1 MASIT
6 SAGIGSG
13 LDVSGLV
20 SQLVASERA
29 ATDTR
34 LQAAQ
39 TKAQSQISALGTF
52 RSVLADFQT
61 AAQAL
66 RDGGATTLAATSSNT
81 DLLTA
86 TASKTASAGSY
97 NVQVVQLA
105 QASKLASAAYASSST
120 ALGTGTLHISVGSN
134 SFDVAIGDSANTLA
148 GIRDAINNASDNK
161 GVQAS
166 LLNTSDG
173 VRLTL
178 TSTATG
184 AANALGVSVTDS
196 SGAAISPA
204 GSGLDALAYTS
215 GNQQLSQV
223 TAAQDAQIKIDGYN
237 FSSGTNIFSDAIA
250 GVSFTATKADPNTTF
265 AVNVGLDQNAVQTA
279 AQTFVTK
286 FNILNA
292 TIATYTRYDPTTK
305 TAAALLGDPV
315 ALSLSQQMRS
325 ALTSAVGTGN
335 VQTLSQLGITTG
347 TDGSLSLDST
357 KFLAAVQSDPS
368 TVANVLGK
376 DGFGGKISNLADSY
390 LDASDG
396 RITAETDGANAQLK
410 DISKQQDDLNTRM
423 AAVQARYLAQ
433 FTALDTLVAQ
443 MKNTGTYLTQQ
454 LANLPGSSSSKSA

>member
-1 MASIT
+1 MTSIT

-13 LDVSGLV
+13 LDVSSLV

-34 LQAAQ
+34 LQGAQ
-39 TKAQSQISALGTF
+39 SKAQAQISALGIF

-66 RDGGATTLAATSSNT
+66 RDGGAATLTATSSDT

-97 NVQVVQLA
+97 NVQVTQLA
-105 QASKLASAAYASSST
+105 QAHKLASAAYASST
-120 ALGTGTLHISVGSN
+120 AVGTGTLHISTGGN

-148 GIRDAINNASDNK
+148 GIRDAINNASGNK
-161 GVQAS
+161 GVRAS

-178 TSTATG
+178 TSTQTG
-184 AANALGVSVTDS
+184 AANAIGISVTDS

-215 GNQQLSQV
+215 GDQQLTQV
-223 TAAQDAQIKIDGYN
+223 TAAQDAQIKIDGYSFN
-237 FSSGTNIFSDAIA
+237 SATNTFSDAIE
-250 GVSFTATKADPNTTF
+250 GVSFTAVKADASTTV
-265 AVNVGLDQNAVQTA
+265 AVNVGLDENAVKTA

-292 TIATYTRYDPTTK
+292 TIATYTRYDTTTK

-315 ALSLSQQMRS
+315 ALGLSQQMRS
-325 ALTSAVGTGN
+325 ALTSAMGSGS

-347 TDGSLSLDST
+347 TDGSLSLDGS
-357 KFLAAVQSDPS
+357 KFLAAVKNDP
-368 TVANVLGK
+368 TGIADLLGK
-376 DGFGGKISNLADSY
+376 DGFGGKISDLADSY
-390 LDASDG
+390 LDSDG
-396 RITAETDGANAQLK
+396 RIAAETDGANAQLK
-410 DISKQQDDLNTRM
+410 DISKQQDALNTRM

-454 LANLPGSSSSKSA
+454 LANLPGSTSKSS